1 MCKDTENVIV
11 SNPNLGIKR
20 VELGHLLSILNNFNN
35 RKINQ
40 VKKLDCREGGEY
52 LRRQETWFI
61 ITPSTT

>member
-1 MCKDTENVIV
+1 MLLSAIQILESKEWNWVI
-11 SNPNLGIKR
+11 
-20 VELGHLLSILNNFNN
+20 LLSILKNFNS

-40 VKKLDCREGGEY
+40 VKKIDCREGGEY

>member
-1 MCKDTENVIV
+1 MCKETENVIV
-11 SNPNLGIKR
+11 SNPKEWNWVI
-20 VELGHLLSILNNFNN
+20 LLSILKNFNN